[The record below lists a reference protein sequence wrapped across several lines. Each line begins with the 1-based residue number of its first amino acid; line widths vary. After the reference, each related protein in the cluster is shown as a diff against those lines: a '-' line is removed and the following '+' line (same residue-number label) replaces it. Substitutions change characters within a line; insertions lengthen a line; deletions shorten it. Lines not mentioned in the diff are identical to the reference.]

1 MLKQEWG
8 ELFIK
13 EINASFKLKHGKID
27 ICDRIYIQTAQ
38 IIKLDAIQSLI
49 LDKNKSLDAQ
59 IIVKLEKVVQ
69 EIKDNSFDDE
79 KD

>member
-27 ICDRIYIQTAQ
+27 ICDRIYI
-38 IIKLDAIQSLI
+38 
-49 LDKNKSLDAQ
+49 
-59 IIVKLEKVVQ
+59 
-69 EIKDNSFDDE
+69 
-79 KD
+79 

>member
-1 MLKQEWG
+1 
-8 ELFIK
+8 
-13 EINASFKLKHGKID
+13 
-27 ICDRIYIQTAQ
+27 
-38 IIKLDAIQSLI
+38 LI